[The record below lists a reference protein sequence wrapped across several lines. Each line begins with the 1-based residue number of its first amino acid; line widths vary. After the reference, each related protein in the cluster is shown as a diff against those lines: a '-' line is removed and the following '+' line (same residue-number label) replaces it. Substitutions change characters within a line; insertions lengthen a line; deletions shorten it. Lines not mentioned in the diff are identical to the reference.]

1 MTLQEQANLEEGRA
15 VEHFGERDSQR
26 PHIHLIGVGLRVKR
40 RAHTYLVAHDQL
52 GRTVVASDHVV
63 GEAIRIG
70 SG

>member
-1 MTLQEQANLEEGRA
+1 M
-15 VEHFGERDSQR
+15 EHFGERDSQR